1 MAHDRVLVLG
11 AGLTGLA
18 AADELA
24 AAGVPC
30 LVLERSPTVGGL
42 AGGIRLNGFSF
53 DYGPHRFHTPE
64 PGIES
69 WFTDLFPDGAYL
81 RPRRKSEIQLVG
93 RRFAYPLELGDVVRK
108 LDFTDNVRA
117 FSDYLASTARRVLSR
132 AVETSFED
140 WVVNR
145 FGRTLYDLY
154 FKPYTEKL
162 WGVPTRDI
170 SPDWAA
176 QRISLVSL
184 FDVLKRL
191 LSKNSGTDPRTY
203 AREFHYPR
211 AGIGELPRRL
221 AARAI
226 SRGTELRLNA
236 EVVALKAGRGA
247 FEVEVKE
254 TGGGLYRESGSAVVS
269 TIPLAELVQ
278 KIEPRPGAE
287 VYRATRG
294 LRSRAV
300 VFLHLALNGE
310 TPSDNHW
317 VYFPEPGYVFN
328 RISEPANF
336 SEELTPPGCAAITAE
351 VSCDVGDRFWRM
363 GHGELCRKNL
373 SGLASVG
380 LLKTSPRAYA
390 VSRQPHAYPL
400 YDRGYDERRKVCLD
414 HVNRHANLIAT
425 GRQGLFR
432 YGNMD
437 HAVVMGRK
445 AALAL
450 MGKMAREEA
459 QAVGTTREYFG

>member
-1 MAHDRVLVLG
+1 MHDRVLVLG

-18 AADELA
+18 AADDLA

-42 AGGIRLNGFSF
+42 AGGLRRNGFSF
-53 DYGPHRFHTPE
+53 DYGPHRFHTPD
-64 PGIES
+64 PRIES
-69 WFTDLFPDGAYL
+69 WFTDLFPDGAWL

-108 LDFTDNVRA
+108 LDFTDNARA
-117 FSDYLASTARRVLSR
+117 FSDYLVSSLRRALSR
-132 AVETSFED
+132 PDEASFED

-162 WGVPTRDI
+162 WGVPTREI

-191 LSKNSGTDPRTY
+191 LSRGSGKDPRTY
-203 AREFHYPR
+203 AREFLYPE

-221 AARAI
+221 AARAV
-226 SRGTELRLNA
+226 SRGAEIRLDA
-236 EVVALKAGRGA
+236 EVVALKVREGA
-247 FEVEVKE
+247 FEVEVKDAD
-254 TGGGLYRESGSAVVS
+254 GKVYRESGSAVVS
-269 TIPLAELVQ
+269 TVPLAELVGF
-278 KIEPRPGAE
+278 IEPRPGAE
-287 VYRATRG
+287 VLRATRG
-294 LRSRAV
+294 LRSRSV
-300 VFLHLALNGE
+300 VFLHLTLDGE

-317 VYFPEPGYVFN
+317 IYFPEPGYVFN
-328 RISEPANF
+328 RVSEPANF
-336 SEELTPPGCAAITAE
+336 SPKLTPPGCAAITAE

-363 GHGELCRKNL
+363 GLGELCRKNL

-380 LLKTSPRAYA
+380 LLKKSPRACA
-390 VSRQPHAYPL
+390 VSRRPHAYPL
-400 YDRGYDERRKVCLD
+400 YDRGYGERFKVCLE
-414 HVNRHANLIAT
+414 HVNRHPGLITT

-445 AALAL
+445 AALSL
-450 MGKMAREEA
+450 RGKMDREEA
-459 QAVGTTREYFG
+459 QAVGTTQEYFG

>member
-1 MAHDRVLVLG
+1 
-11 AGLTGLA
+11 
-18 AADELA
+18 
-24 AAGVPC
+24 
-30 LVLERSPTVGGL
+30 
-42 AGGIRLNGFSF
+42 
-53 DYGPHRFHTPE
+53 
-64 PGIES
+64 
-69 WFTDLFPDGAYL
+69 DLFPDGAFL

-93 RRFAYPLELGDVVRK
+93 RRFTYPLELGDVVRK
-108 LDFTDNVRA
+108 LDFVDNVRA
-117 FSDYLASTARRVLSR
+117 FSDYLVSSLRRAFSR
-132 AVETSFED
+132 PDEASFED

-162 WGVPTRDI
+162 WGVPTREI

-191 LSKNSGTDPRTY
+191 LAKGSGDDPRTY
-203 AREFHYPR
+203 AREFLYPE

-221 AARAI
+221 AARAA
-226 SRGTELRLNA
+226 SRGAEIRLDA
-236 EVVALKAGRGA
+236 EVVALRVKEGA
-247 FEVEVKE
+247 FEVEVGKA
-254 TGGGLYRESGSAVVS
+254 GGGSYRESASAVVS
-269 TIPLAELVQ
+269 TVPLAELVGF
-278 KIEPRPGAE
+278 IEPRPGAE
-287 VYRATRG
+287 VSRATRG

-300 VFLHLALNGE
+300 VFLHLTLEGE

-317 VYFPEPGYVFN
+317 IYFPEPGYIFN

-336 SEELTPPGCAAITAE
+336 SKKLTPPGWAALTAE
-351 VSCDVGDRFWRM
+351 VSCNVGDPFWRM
-363 GHGELCRKNL
+363 AREDLCRGVFR
-373 SGLASVG
+373 GLASVG
-380 LLKTSPRAYA
+380 LLKKTPRACA
-390 VSRQPHAYPL
+390 VSYQPHAYPL
-400 YDRGYDERRKVCLD
+400 YDRGYGERLKVCLD
-414 HVNRHANLIAT
+414 HVNRHPGLVAT